1 MTTMPDSNDL
11 EMDPA
16 EETEDQERDLTGFEI
31 LSYPSDMTLKV
42 YADKWDAGH
51 LLIPAFERE
60 YVWDQTRASKLIESF
75 LLGLPVPEVFL
86 YKERAAQ
93 KFQVIDGQQRIL
105 SAIRF
110 FQGRFENRSFELR
123 KVDSRWE
130 GKTFQ
135 QLLEREQLQLY
146 DSVLRAVVVQQ
157 LAPDDHT
164 SVYHVFERLNTG
176 SVKLS
181 PMEIR
186 KCVYHGDFFV
196 LLEELNRN
204 TAWREI
210 LGRKDRD
217 KRLRD
222 IELILRFFA
231 MRHGWEKYE
240 KPMNAFLN
248 NFMSEKQSLPKDDLD
263 NARGLFER
271 TCDDVVRQLGQ
282 KPFHLRGNTLNP
294 GLLDAV
300 MVMMSFA
307 KDEGIADGKERFRAL
322 LADPTFHESVR
333 TRSTSDTVTLKQRFR
348 VAHEIMVARR

>member
-1 MTTMPDSNDL
+1 MTTMPDSDDL
-11 EMDPA
+11 EMDLA
-16 EETEDQERDLTGFEI
+16 EETEDEERDLTRFEI
-31 LSYPSDMTLKV
+31 VSYPSDMTLKV
-42 YADKWDAGH
+42 YAGKWDDGN
-51 LLIPAFERE
+51 LVIPSFQRE

-86 YKERAAQ
+86 YKERATQ

-110 FQGRFENRSFELR
+110 FQGRFENREFDLR
-123 KVDSRWE
+123 KIDSRWE

-146 DSVLRAVVVQQ
+146 DAVLRAMVVQQ
-157 LAPDDHT
+157 LVPNDRT

-186 KCVYHGDFFV
+186 KCVYQGDFFA

-204 TAWREI
+204 TSWREI
-210 LGRKDRD
+210 LGREERD

-222 IELILRFFA
+222 VELVLRFFA

-282 KPFHLRGNTLNP
+282 KPFHIRGNTLNP
-294 GLLDAV
+294 GLLDVV

-307 KDEGIADGKERFRAL
+307 KDEGITDGEERFRAL
-322 LADPTFHESVR
+322 LADPAFHESVL

-348 VAHEIMVARR
+348 LAHEVMVARR

>member
-1 MTTMPDSNDL
+1 MTTMPDSDDL
-11 EMDPA
+11 EMDLA
-16 EETEDQERDLTGFEI
+16 EETEDEERDLTRFEI
-31 LSYPSDMTLKV
+31 VSYPSDMTLKV
-42 YADKWDAGH
+42 YAGKWDDGN
-51 LLIPAFERE
+51 LVIPSFQRE

-86 YKERAAQ
+86 YKERATQ

-110 FQGRFENRSFELR
+110 FQGRFENREFDLR
-123 KVDSRWE
+123 KIDSRWE

-146 DSVLRAVVVQQ
+146 DAVLRAMVVQQ
-157 LAPDDHT
+157 LVPNDRT

-186 KCVYHGDFFV
+186 KCVYQGDFFA

-204 TAWREI
+204 TSWREI
-210 LGRKDRD
+210 LGREERD

-222 IELILRFFA
+222 VELVLRFFA

-282 KPFHLRGNTLNP
+282 KPFHIRGNTLNP
-294 GLLDAV
+294 GLLDVV

-307 KDEGIADGKERFRAL
+307 KDEGITDGEERFRAL
-322 LADPTFHESVR
+322 LADPAFHESVL

-348 VAHEIMVARR
+348 LAQEVMVARR

>member
-1 MTTMPDSNDL
+1 MTTMPDSDDL
-11 EMDPA
+11 EMDLA
-16 EETEDQERDLTGFEI
+16 EGTEDEERDLTRFEI
-31 LSYPSDMTLKV
+31 VSYPSDMTLKV

-51 LLIPAFERE
+51 LVIPAFERE

-86 YKERAAQ
+86 YRERAAQ

-110 FQGRFENRSFELR
+110 FQGRFENREFDLR

-146 DSVLRAVVVQQ
+146 DAVLRAVVVQQ

-186 KCVYHGDFFV
+186 KCVYQGDFFA

-204 TAWREI
+204 TSWREI

-222 IELILRFFA
+222 VELVLRFFA

-240 KPMNAFLN
+240 KPINAFLN
-248 NFMSEKQSLPKDDLD
+248 NFMSTRRSLDKKNLD
-263 NARGLFER
+263 NNRDLFER
-271 TCDDVVRQLGQ
+271 TCDDVVRQLGK
-282 KPFHLRGNTLNP
+282 KPFHLRRNMLNP
-294 GLLDAV
+294 GLLDSV

-307 KDEGIADGKERFRAL
+307 KDEGITDGEERFRAL
-322 LADPTFHESVR
+322 LADPAFHESVL

-348 VAHEIMVARR
+348 LAHEVMVARR